1 MSTYNTT
8 NLGLVLPTPST
19 SEPFALSGSTGIN
32 TNFEKI
38 DTAVGLRAL
47 TSSVTTVSNALTSET
62 SARTSADTALD
73 ARLDTLE
80 ARPKVYVQATDP
92 TTGMVAG
99 DLRFW

>member
-1 MSTYNTT
+1 MSTYSTT
-8 NLGLVLPTPST
+8 NLGLVLPTAGS
-19 SEPFALSGSTGIN
+19 SEPFALTGTPGIN

-38 DTAVGLRAL
+38 DTAVGLRAT

-62 SARTSADTALD
+62 SARTSADSALD

-80 ARPKVYVQATDP
+80 GRPRVYVQAEDP
-92 TTGMVAG
+92 ASGMVAG